1 MLRSPEEDGRGS
13 RRRSVLAGNAEG
25 AADARGGIG
34 TPRRPPR
41 RRGIPP
47 RPHDSSKIGAIYR
60 ANQERVATR
69 GRGSSPLVMERLHP
83 KRWGGTTPPTP
94 RRGRRALV
102 RSSSPRPGS
111 LRSARSPDRT
121 WKCGSGRCRTTTACR
136 GVRGNSMM
144 DGRVGRVDGTTN
156 LVGHPA
162 EHFDLQY
169 HLDTLGEPV
178 PF

>member
-13 RRRSVLAGNAEG
+13 RRRSILAGNAEG
-25 AADARGGIG
+25 AVDARGRIG
-34 TPRRPPR
+34 TPRRPPCR
-41 RRGIPP
+41 RDIPP
-47 RPHDSSKIGAIYR
+47 QPHDSSKIGAIYR

-69 GRGSSPLVMERLHP
+69 GRGSSPLAMERPPP

-94 RRGRRALV
+94 RRGCRALV

-121 WKCGSGRCRTTTACR
+121 WKCGSGRCRATTACR
-136 GVRGNSMM
+136 GVMGNSMM

-162 EHFDLQY
+162 EHFDVRY
-169 HLDTLGEPV
+169 RLDTLGEPV